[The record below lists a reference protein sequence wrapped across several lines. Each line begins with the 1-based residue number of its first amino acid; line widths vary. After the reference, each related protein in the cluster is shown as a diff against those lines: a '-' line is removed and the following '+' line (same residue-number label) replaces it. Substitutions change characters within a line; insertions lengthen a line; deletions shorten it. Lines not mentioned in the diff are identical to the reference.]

1 MGKLLGLFFF
11 AGILGAAAAAFANDA
26 IYRTTGTIKSVDLM
40 QHVVTLKNGSSY
52 KIAEGVNIKR
62 IKAGEKVTLT
72 YSGFGGS
79 IEASRIAPAVD

>member
-1 MGKLLGLFFF
+1 MGKMLGLFFVV
-11 AGILGAAAAAFANDA
+11 GVLGAATAAFGGDA

-40 QHVVTLKNGSSY
+40 KHVITLADGSSY
-52 KIAEGVNIKR
+52 KIAAGVNIKR
-62 IKAGEKVTLT
+62 MKAGEKVTLT